1 MEGVYCVS
9 EQSKICMYIAAH
21 KKFILPSIEHYVPI
35 EVGAALRDE
44 HFCYIRDDEGENISA
59 KNPFFCELTAYYW
72 IWKNSDADIVGL
84 SHYRRYFSKYR
95 INPDERYYLK
105 PEEMEALMEQYDV
118 VLPEHFYWRKHNLK
132 SGYYAG
138 AGVEPDLDTIA
149 QIIQELYPE
158 YSKTYQDVLSQ
169 HEASYCNMFVMKKKD
184 FDAYCKWLF
193 DILFEAE
200 RRINISDYT
209 SAEKRIFGYMSE
221 LLLNVWVARNQKRV
235 CYKPMVVNET
245 FGKKKKVLR
254 ICEKIGLDALT
265 KAVYCVDSKF

>member
-1 MEGVYCVS
+1 MN
-9 EQSKICMYIAAH
+9 QTHKICMYIAAH
-21 KKFILPSIEHYVPI
+21 KKFAVPDIEGYVPL

-44 HFCYIRDDEGENISA
+44 HFGFIRDDEGENISA

-95 INPDERYYLK
+95 INPDSRYYLRSDK
-105 PEEMEALMEQYDV
+105 IEQLMTQYDV
-118 VLPEHFYWRKHNLK
+118 ILPEHFYWRRHDVK

-138 AGVEPDLDTIA
+138 AGVNPDLDTIGK
-149 QIIQELYPE
+149 IIQDLYPA
-158 YSKTYQDVLSQ
+158 YSQTYRDVLTH
-169 HEASYCNMFVMKKKD
+169 HEASYCNMFVMEKTD

-200 RRINISDYT
+200 RRIDISDYT
-209 SAEKRIFGYMSE
+209 PAEKRIFGYMSE
-221 LLLNVWVARNQKRV
+221 ILLNVWVEKNKKRV
-235 CYKPMVVNET
+235 CYKPMVVNAP
-245 FGKKKKVLR
+245 FGKKKKLLR
-254 ICEKIGLDALT
+254 ICEKMGLDRVT